1 MNIPAEILWGII
13 KILSYCIVGLL
24 SLGVTVFAFF
34 HKSLLK
40 RLDSIGAN
48 EKSNLAISSGQ
59 KERIEALIKITEDHE
74 FRLRQVERKA

>member
-40 RLDSIGAN
+40 RLDSIDAN
-48 EKSNLAISSGQ
+48 EKSRSGTEGIQ
-59 KERIEALIKITEDHE
+59 AEKIESLTKGLQDHE
-74 FRLRQVERKA
+74 TRLRQVERKP